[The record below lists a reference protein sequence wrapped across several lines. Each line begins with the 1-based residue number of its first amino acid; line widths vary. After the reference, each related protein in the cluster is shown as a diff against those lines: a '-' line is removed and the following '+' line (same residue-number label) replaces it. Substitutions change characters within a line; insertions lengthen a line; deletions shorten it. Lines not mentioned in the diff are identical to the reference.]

1 MSETEKQS
9 SEESEQLKRLNI
21 LVSKDLHTRVKV
33 GCALESRDMREVVIE
48 LLEQRFP
55 AGKHE

>member
-9 SEESEQLKRLNI
+9 REESEQFKRLNI
-21 LVSKDLHTRVKV
+21 LVSKDLHHRVQV
-33 GCALESRDMREVVIE
+33 GCALESRDMRKVVIE

-55 AGKHE
+55 AGKPE